1 MSASFYALDEVTTMT
16 HRRPEPAIGLAVLLL
31 FAATPAP
38 AQSDMLVRIVQTNSA
53 GLESHVIDPE
63 TREVVGIIDIPKPHG
78 AVANPEGTKYYITNE
93 TDQTLDIF
101 DTRTLELLEQVPLT
115 DTPHN
120 PAISLSARKVYVPII
135 SRPVVD
141 VVDIDREEVVRSIP
155 TAGGVHNM
163 FVSPDQRF
171 AVAGMIGARTLTVID
186 TGTDEPVWSLTFEPQ
201 HGGPGLDDGGVR
213 PMAFETHPDGS
224 TKRLFVQI
232 SNHHGFYVV
241 DWATREVVRKISP
254 PPLPLSEQTSDGIQ
268 GAPSHGIAVAPD
280 GSQVWISSRLGNRVY
295 GWTLPDLEYIGYVP
309 TGSPAWLTM
318 TPDSRHLYV
327 AAANTNETVVVDLET
342 REVVARI
349 PVGQT
354 PKRISTL
361 RIAGPER
368 LSEHR

>member
-1 MSASFYALDEVTTMT
+1 MISRSSS
-16 HRRPEPAIGLAVLLL
+16 PAIGATLILLVTTAAVG
-31 FAATPAP
+31 
-38 AQSDMLVRIVQTNSA
+38 AQSEMLTRIVQTNSA
-53 GLESHVIDPE
+53 GLESHVIDPV
-63 TREVVGIIDIPKPHG
+63 TQTVVGIIDIPKPHG

-93 TDQTLDIF
+93 TDQTLDVF
-101 DTRTLELLEQVPLT
+101 DTRTLRLLKQIPLT

-120 PAISLSARKVYVPII
+120 PAISMTARKVYVPII

-141 VVDIDREEVVRSIP
+141 VIDIDREELVRSIP
-155 TAGGVHNM
+155 VAGGVHNM
-163 FVSPDQRF
+163 FVTPDQRH

-186 TGTDEPVWSLTFEPQ
+186 TSNDEPVWSMTFEAQ
-201 HGGPGLDDGGVR
+201 HGGSGLDDGGVR
-213 PMAFETHPDGS
+213 PMAFEANPDGS
-224 TKRLFVQI
+224 TRRLFAQI
-232 SNHHGFYVV
+232 SNHHGFYVI
-241 DWATREVVRKISP
+241 DWATREVVQKVSP

-295 GWTLPDLEYIGYVP
+295 GWRLPELEYIGYVM

-318 TPDSRHLYV
+318 TPDSKHLYV
-327 AAANTNETVVVDLET
+327 AAANTNETVVVDLES
-342 REVVARI
+342 RAVVKRI

-368 LSEHR
+368 LADRD